1 MKPIVTAQSAVVP
14 FGPIELEGFLLPDGE
29 FRQSLKS
36 TARALGMP
44 TGVSL
49 TRHVLPSLNRG
60 QAPGENPSNSLSLT
74 QKQGDS
80 APLHQILE
88 IDTNYSGPFSK
99 AHTLDL
105 TTVVAVWGYI
115 ARSDSK
121 YSDRAAQL
129 LEIGARVSLEGAYRE
144 AFGMAADGR
153 SMEEQ
158 LLHAWL
164 DLEAL
169 KRRPMIDRQ
178 FANDIHRITGHSFY
192 GKNPYMAIVVDELI
206 WSRIPESVMEQMRDL
221 NPVVSPMFTKPD
233 GTPVGYRRYAYAQ
246 LLSDEAFRGSVM
258 PIATAA
264 KAMCAA
270 APDKGQGGYRW
281 VLQALD
287 RTFPRN
293 KKRGSFKPVDPN
305 QLQLNAA

>member
-1 MKPIVTAQSAVVP
+1 MKPIITAQSAVVP

-49 TRHVLPSLNRG
+49 TRQVLPSLNRG
-60 QAPGENPSNSLSLT
+60 QAPGENPSSSLSLT
-74 QKQGDS
+74 QKEGDS
-80 APLHQILE
+80 APQYQILE
-88 IDTNYSGPFSK
+88 IDTTFAGPFAK

-105 TTVVAVWGYI
+105 TTVVAVWGWM
-115 ARSDSK
+115 ARSGSK
-121 YSDRAAQL
+121 YADRASQL

-192 GKNPYMAIVVDELI
+192 GKNPYMAIVIDELI
-206 WSRIPESVMEQMRDL
+206 WSRIPETVMDQMRDL

-233 GTPVGYRRYAYAQ
+233 GTPVGYRRYAYSQ
-246 LLSDEAFRGSVM
+246 LLSDEAFRNSVM

-264 KAMCAA
+264 KAICAA
-270 APDKGQGGYRW
+270 APDKTNGGYRW

-293 KKRGSFKPVDPN
+293 KKRGSFKPSDQIALEV
-305 QLQLNAA
+305 